1 MKEQNN
7 HIIVIALIG
16 LLLVA
21 LIAFP
26 GSDFFQKL
34 NQNANLLLVF
44 LTGAYVILTYLILN
58 SQRKLSSEQ
67 SRPFVYAS
75 LPTDGIE
82 VVLSIK
88 NIGNR
93 PAYNVKV
100 TFEPKLTMLSTR
112 SVFQGMSE
120 PLLEQSFMPPDFEIR
135 NPVSTTIDVLELDK
149 QNQVFQV
156 KLRYED
162 SEAHEYSD
170 QYSINLGS
178 YVFDRKVMDY
188 TIEHHVESISKTL
201 KEISEQL
208 KKFW

>member
-82 VVLSIK
+82 VVLSI
-88 NIGNR
+88 
-93 PAYNVKV
+93 
-100 TFEPKLTMLSTR
+100 R
-112 SVFQGMSE
+112 SEERRVG
-120 PLLEQSFMPPDFEIR
+120 
-135 NPVSTTIDVLELDK
+135 
-149 QNQVFQV
+149 
-156 KLRYED
+156 
-162 SEAHEYSD
+162 
-170 QYSINLGS
+170 
-178 YVFDRKVMDY
+178 
-188 TIEHHVESISKTL
+188 
-201 KEISEQL
+201 KECR
-208 KKFW
+208 